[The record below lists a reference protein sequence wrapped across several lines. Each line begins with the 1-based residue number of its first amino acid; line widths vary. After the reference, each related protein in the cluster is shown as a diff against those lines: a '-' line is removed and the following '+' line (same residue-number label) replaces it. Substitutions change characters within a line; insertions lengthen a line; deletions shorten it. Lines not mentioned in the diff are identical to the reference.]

1 MGLRFRKSVKLAPGV
16 KLNVG
21 KKSVGLSFGNK
32 YGGVS
37 INSKTGTT
45 TRVSI
50 PGSGFSYTKK
60 IKINDTKTN
69 EYSMKTPTEK
79 ENIKEINKWTSFLLC
94 LFLGIFGVHK
104 FYEGKIGI
112 GILYIC
118 TLGLFGIGW
127 IVDLIIILTKPN
139 PYYV

>member
-1 MGLRFRKSVKLAPGV
+1 MGLRFRKSVKIAPGV
-16 KLNVG
+16 KLNFG
-21 KKSVGLSFGNK
+21 KKSVGLSVGNK

-37 INSKTGTT
+37 INSRTGAT
-45 TRVSI
+45 TRVSM

-60 IKINDTKTN
+60 IKINDTKSN
-69 EYSMKTPTEK
+69 EYPTQTLTEIEKT
-79 ENIKEINKWTSFLLC
+79 KEINKWTSFWLC

-104 FYEGKIGI
+104 FYEGKIGM

-127 IVDLIIILTKPN
+127 IVDLIIILTKTN